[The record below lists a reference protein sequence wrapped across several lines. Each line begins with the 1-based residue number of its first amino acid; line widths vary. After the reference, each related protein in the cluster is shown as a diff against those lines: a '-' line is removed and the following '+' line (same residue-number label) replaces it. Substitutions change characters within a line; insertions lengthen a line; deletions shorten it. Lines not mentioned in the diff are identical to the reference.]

1 MRSDWTALPDAVV
14 DGIAD
19 RVGRPF
25 DVVPAP
31 SGNHAEIAATV
42 SGPGTAVFVKAAS
55 AGVRSLRYELT
66 ATLAAAKVTDTAPMV
81 RWHFEAAGWLVMGAE
96 LLHGP
101 HPDLSPGAAD
111 LGLLTAALKGLQ
123 ETPALGEPWFTPA
136 ARLGWS
142 HPAMD
147 GTMLVHSDL
156 NPTNMIVTADG
167 LRIVDWAWATRAAP
181 WVELALLVQ
190 WLIGSDH
197 TAGQAEEWLSQF
209 PVWEATGPDV
219 LDDFAVRNAAKW
231 SAKAR
236 QHPDRWVHDLADW
249 TGEWAI
255 FRRDFM
261 FARAHGRHRSLLR
274 HHPARRASGSSP
286 ARS

>member
-19 RVGRPF
+19 RVGRPLE
-25 DVVPAP
+25 VVPAP
-31 SGNHAEIAATV
+31 SGNHAEIAASVT
-42 SGPGTAVFVKAAS
+42 GPDAAAFVKAAS
-55 AGVRSLRYELT
+55 TGVQSLRYELA
-66 ATLAAAKVTDTAPMV
+66 ATLAAAKVTHTAPVV
-81 RWHFEAAGWLVMGAE
+81 RWHFETAGWLVMGAE
-96 LLHGP
+96 LLNGP

-111 LGLLTAALKGLQ
+111 LDLLTAALKGLQ
-123 ETPALGEPWFTPA
+123 ETPAVGEPWFTPA

-147 GTMLVHSDL
+147 GTMLIHSDL
-156 NPTNMIVTADG
+156 IPTNMIVTADG

-190 WLIGSDH
+190 WLIGSGH

-231 SAKAR
+231 STKAR

-261 FARAHGRHRSLLR
+261 FARADGRQRSLLG

-286 ARS
+286 APS